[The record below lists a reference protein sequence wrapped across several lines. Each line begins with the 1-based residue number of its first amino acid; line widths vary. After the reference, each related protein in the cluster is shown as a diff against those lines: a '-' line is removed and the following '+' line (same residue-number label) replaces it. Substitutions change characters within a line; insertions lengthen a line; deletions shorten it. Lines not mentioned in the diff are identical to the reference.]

1 MGNRL
6 IFLYLSALK
15 LTLPDISSTYARVFK
30 RLNLRRAVMARTRRM
45 RDDSSR

>member
-15 LTLPDISSTYARVFK
+15 PTLPDMLSTLAWMFK
-30 RLNLRRAVMARTRRM
+30 RPKSAE
-45 RDDSSR
+45 SRNGEKQMKA